1 MHAISAK
8 AQTRLRRGVLYCQI
22 NVPASLPQFE
32 SLYGCSKKLLNLFT
46 DTVGRCSWPVRRA
59 DAISG
64 HPSEEL
70 ALNVEDLNVDCMD
83 EDCESLDRYREDCG
97 MEGLTELAK
106 RVGAAFGDLALRPSV
121 KDLQSL

>member
-1 MHAISAK
+1 VHAISAK